1 MVSKRIDGEGHD
13 SPGVGFVTEELG
25 RTIRGCEVALSSGS
39 VNIWDGRIKSAQK
52 AHDTA
57 LRFLRR
63 FRLSGSEA
71 HRIHQR
77 IVHLESLLDE
87 LK

>member
-1 MVSKRIDGEGHD
+1 MVSKRIYGERYD
-13 SPGVGFVTEELG
+13 SPGVGFVKEELG

-39 VNIWDGRIKSAQK
+39 ANIWDGKIKNAQR

-57 LRFLRR
+57 LRFVRR
-63 FRLSGSEA
+63 FRLSGPEA
-71 HRIHQR
+71 HRINQR
-77 IVHLESLLDE
+77 IVHLETLLDE

>member
-1 MVSKRIDGEGHD
+1 MVKRSYSEGHD
-13 SPGVGFVTEELG
+13 SPGIGFVTEELG

-39 VNIWDGRIKSAQK
+39 VTIWNRRIKNAQK

-63 FRLSGSEA
+63 FRLSGPEA
-71 HRIHQR
+71 DRINHR